1 MHGVV
6 ARSVGK
12 EYDEWEEGNP
22 EPSLLFFF
30 SLGLVHL

>member
-22 EPSLLFFF
+22 EPSLFFF